1 MPTLLT
7 LNFMIIFG
15 TTQPDAYRGTV
26 VFFEGKGLLIDQQ
39 LDTKAGD
46 PAAHPT
52 RLGFRFHACG
62 TSGKV

>member
-1 MPTLLT
+1 M
-7 LNFMIIFG
+7 
-15 TTQPDAYRGTV
+15 
-26 VFFEGKGLLIDQQ
+26 FFEGKGLLIDQQ
-39 LDTKAGD
+39 LDTKVGD